1 MRLNTSAVAV
11 CRSSD
16 SRNSFS
22 SRVFSMAMNENRA
35 DEVIVL
41 EHGDARDGS
50 PAENIDE
57 FLKWL
62 YVLEIRQ
69 IFRRVC
75 DMNELLCLSKA
86 SQRCLRVKMEDLLG
100 LSHLGKVRRHAVQRD
115 SAEAVAF
122 GAPQEAQLRLA
133 DARRIGEHCLKHRR
147 QLPRRTTDDSQYFRC
162 RGLLLQR
169 LPQFVQQSRVLDG
182 DDGLGGEIP

>member
-1 MRLNTSAVAV
+1 MQIAPM
-11 CRSSD
+11 RSS
-16 SRNSFS
+16 SLSMGTPRTERPPKTSTNSS
-22 SRVFSMAMNENRA
+22 
-35 DEVIVL
+35 
-41 EHGDARDGS
+41 
-50 PAENIDE
+50 
-57 FLKWL
+57 KWF
-62 YVLEIRQ
+62 YTLEIRQ
-69 IFRRVC
+69 IFCRVC

-86 SQRCLRVKMEDLLG
+86 SQRCLRVKMEDWLG

-133 DARRIGEHCLKHRR
+133 DARRIGEHCLKHRL

-169 LPQFVQQSRVLDG
+169 LPQFVQQPRVLNS
-182 DDGLGGEIP
+182 DDGLRCKILH